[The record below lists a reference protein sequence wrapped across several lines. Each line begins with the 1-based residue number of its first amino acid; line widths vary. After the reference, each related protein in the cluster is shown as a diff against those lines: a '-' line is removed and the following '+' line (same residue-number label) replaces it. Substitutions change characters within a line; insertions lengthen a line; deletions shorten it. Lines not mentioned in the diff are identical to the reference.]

1 MKGKID
7 FRYNLKVYFDLLR
20 KYRFMFLFLLLVVLL
35 LEGISLTDK
44 FLFKIIVDNGT
55 SFAQGSLLRE
65 GFIAILMQIALIFG
79 AVVLVRAG
87 LKYLLIHL
95 INRLEAGLIQ
105 DLKKKFFN
113 HILNLSYHF
122 HTTHRT
128 GSLISRLVRG
138 GRSIENMTDIL
149 IFNVAPLIF
158 QLSIVSLSLL
168 YFDWIPAVVILGT
181 ISIFIAYSYVVQR
194 KQQPYTVAAND
205 TEDYEKANI
214 SDFFMNIDSIKHFG
228 KEKAIAEKFHSVS
241 TKTGT
246 SFIRHWDF
254 YRQLDAGQTLII
266 GLGTFFVA
274 YFPLIQFLNK
284 EITLGTLVF
293 IYTAY
298 GNLLVPMYSFVR
310 GMRDFYRVM
319 ADFESLFQ
327 YGKISNEIK
336 DLPRSQNFPI
346 RKGEIEFQKVV
357 FGYPRR
363 KLFDDFNL
371 HLKPNTKVALVGY
384 SGSGKT
390 TLVRLLYRL
399 YDLQSGRILID
410 GRDIREWRQEFLR
423 SELSLVPQECLL
435 FDDTIYNNVAFSN
448 PRAGRKEVLQAMKF
462 AQLDQVVRLFPR
474 KENTIV
480 GERGVRLSGG
490 EKQRV
495 SIARA
500 ILADKKILIL
510 DEATSSL
517 DSKTEHEIKKDL
529 QELMKGRTTIIIAHR
544 LSTVMSADL
553 IVVLDKWKIVQ
564 MGTHAELI
572 KNKGL
577 YQQLWELQKGGYIK

>member
-7 FRYNLKVYFDLLR
+7 FKYNLKVYFDLLK
-20 KYRFMFLFLLLVVLL
+20 KYRVLFLFLLLVVLL
-35 LEGISLTDK
+35 VEGTSVVDK

-55 SFAQGSLLRE
+55 TFSQSSLARE
-65 GFIAILMQIALIFG
+65 EFIHILLQIALIFG
-79 AVVLVRAG
+79 AVIIFRAG
-87 LKYLLIHL
+87 LKYMQEYLIS
-95 INRLEAGLIQ
+95 RLESRLIQ
-105 DLKKKFFN
+105 DLKLKFFN

-138 GRSIENMTDIL
+138 GRSIESMTDIL

-158 QLSIVSLSLL
+158 QLSVVSLSLL
-168 YFDWIPAVVILGT
+168 YFDWVPAVVILCT

-205 TEDYEKANI
+205 AEDYEKANI
-214 SDFFMNIDSIKHFG
+214 SDFFMNIDSIKYFG
-228 KEKAIAEKFHSVS
+228 KEKAITEKFHKI
-241 TKTGT
+241 TDT
-246 SFIRHWDF
+246 SATSILRHWNF
-254 YRQLDAGQTLII
+254 YRQLNAGQALII
-266 GLGTFFVA
+266 GAGTFCIT
-274 YFPLIQFLNK
+274 YFPLIQFLNR

-293 IYTAY
+293 IYTVY
-298 GNLLVPMYSFVR
+298 GNLLVPMYGFVR

-336 DLPRSQNFPI
+336 DVPHSQNFLI
-346 RKGEIEFQKVV
+346 RKGEIKFQKVV
-357 FGYPRR
+357 FGYPQR
-363 KLFDDFNL
+363 KLFDNFNL
-371 HLKPNTKVALVGY
+371 HIKPNTKVALVGY

-399 YDLQSGRILID
+399 YDLQGGQILID
-410 GRDIREWRQEFLR
+410 GRDIREWKQEFLH

-435 FDDTIYNNVAFSN
+435 FDDTVYNNVAFSN
-448 PRAGRKEVLQAMKF
+448 PKASRREVLQAMKF
-462 AQLDQVVRLFPR
+462 AQLDQVIRLFPQ
-474 KENTIV
+474 KEDTIV

-500 ILADKKILIL
+500 LLANKKILIL

-529 QELMKGRTTIIIAHR
+529 RELMKGRTTIIIAHR

-553 IVVLDKWKIVQ
+553 IVVLDKGRIVQ
-564 MGTHAELI
+564 TGTHQELI
-572 KNKGL
+572 QVQGQYRK
-577 YQQLWELQKGGYIK
+577 LWELQKGGYIG

>member
-1 MKGKID
+1 MVG
-7 FRYNLKVYFDLLR
+7 RSQSFD
-20 KYRFMFLFLLLVVLL
+20 
-35 LEGISLTDK
+35 
-44 FLFKIIVDNGT
+44 
-55 SFAQGSLLRE
+55 
-65 GFIAILMQIALIFG
+65 
-79 AVVLVRAG
+79 
-87 LKYLLIHL
+87 
-95 INRLEAGLIQ
+95 AGLIQ

-158 QLSIVSLSLL
+158 QLAVVSLSLL
-168 YFDWIPAVVILGT
+168 YFDWIPAVVILAT

-205 TEDYEKANI
+205 AEDYEKANI
-214 SDFFMNIDSIKHFG
+214 SDFFINIDSIKHFG
-228 KEKAIAEKFHSVS
+228 KEKAIAEKFHSIS

-254 YRQLDAGQTLII
+254 YRQLDAGQVLIV

-274 YFPLIQFLNK
+274 YFPLMQFLNK

-298 GNLLVPMYSFVR
+298 GNLLVPMYGFVR
-310 GMRDFYRVM
+310 GMRDFYKVM

-327 YGKISNEIK
+327 YGKIHNEIK
-336 DLPRSQNFPI
+336 DLPRSQNFLV
-346 RKGEIEFQKVV
+346 RKGDIEFQSVV
-357 FGYPRR
+357 FGYPQR

-371 HLKPNTKVALVGY
+371 HIKPNTKVALVGY

-399 YDLQSGRILID
+399 YDLQSGQILID
-410 GRDIREWRQEFLR
+410 GKDIREWKQEFLR

-448 PRAGRKEVLQAMKF
+448 PHASRREVLQAMKF
-462 AQLDQVVRLFPR
+462 AQLDQVIRLFPK

-500 ILADKKILIL
+500 LLADKKILIL

-517 DSKTEHEIKKDL
+517 DSKTEYEIKKDL

-544 LSTVMSADL
+544 LSTVMSADM
-553 IVVLDKWKIVQ
+553 IVVLDKGKIVQ
-564 MGTHAELI
+564 TGTHQELI
-572 KNKGL
+572 RVPGQYKK
-577 YQQLWELQKGGYIK
+577 LWELQKGGYIG

>member
-7 FRYNLKVYFDLLR
+7 FKYNLKIYYDLLK
-20 KYRFMFLFLLLVVLL
+20 KYRVLFIFLLFIILLV
-35 LEGISLTDK
+35 EGTSLVDK
-44 FLFKIIVDNGT
+44 FLFKIIVDDGT
-55 SFAQGSLLRE
+55 SFSQGSLARE
-65 GFIAILMQIALIFG
+65 GFIHILLQIALIFG
-79 AVVLVRAG
+79 AVVLFRAG
-87 LKYLLIHL
+87 LKYLQHHL
-95 INRLEAGLIQ
+95 ISRLEARLIQ
-105 DLKKKFFN
+105 DLKLKFFN

-158 QLSIVSLSLL
+158 QLAVVSLSLL
-168 YFDWIPAVVILGT
+168 YFDWVPAVVILCT
-181 ISIFIAYSYVVQR
+181 ITLFILYSYLVQR
-194 KQQPYTVAAND
+194 KQRPYTVAAND

-214 SDFFMNIDSIKHFG
+214 SDFLLNIDSIKHFG
-228 KEKAIAEKFHSVS
+228 KEKAIAEKFHKIS
-241 TKTGT
+241 TKTAA
-246 SFIRHWDF
+246 SILNHWNF
-254 YRQLDAGQTLII
+254 YRQLDAGQTVII
-266 GLGTFFVA
+266 GAGTFFVA
-274 YFPLIQFLNK
+274 YFPLLQFLNK

-298 GNLLVPMYSFVR
+298 GNLLVPMYGFVR

-327 YGKISNEIK
+327 YGKIHNEIK

-346 RKGEIEFQKVV
+346 RKGEVEFQNVV
-357 FGYPRR
+357 FGYPQR
-363 KLFDDFNL
+363 KLFDNFNL
-371 HLKPNTKVALVGY
+371 HLKPSMKVALVGY

-399 YDLQSGRILID
+399 YDLQSGKILID
-410 GRDIREWRQEFLR
+410 GRDIREWKQEFLR

-462 AQLDQVVRLFPR
+462 AQLDRVLRLFPK

-500 ILADKKILIL
+500 ILANKKILIL

-517 DSKTEHEIKKDL
+517 DSKTEHEIKQDL

-553 IVVLDKWKIVQ
+553 IVVLDKGKIVQ
-564 MGTHAELI
+564 TGRHQELI
-572 KNKGL
+572 GVKGQ
-577 YQQLWELQKGGYIK
+577 YRKLWELQKGGYIG